1 LTNIILDLD
10 TGIDDAMALAIA
22 IIDPEINILGI
33 STTYGNVVTTKSCVN
48 TKYLLD
54 LFHRDDIPVVKGLD
68 HALDAKDFFPDEI
81 SREIHGE
88 DGLANLN
95 LNVKE
100 YKEEDYEYFVPFY
113 LRMIDKYHDDITIVT
128 TGPLTN
134 TAYLLETHPEEMRH
148 VSKIVSMGGAI
159 IFPGNINNGVEANIN
174 QDPRSAKIVMECG
187 IHNTIVP
194 LDVTE
199 KSRTLRSDLK
209 KWREHNTEI
218 SSLYADLVDYYIDQH
233 PMKDECYNHDP
244 LAVIYCS
251 HSDCF
256 TTIDLNCTVL
266 LDECPGRIVGNL
278 DKIRDHRKDTTLCL
292 DVDADKIDQ
301 FINDS
306 YNDYFDGISKK

>member
-1 LTNIILDLD
+1 MTNIILDLD

-22 IIDPEINILGI
+22 IIDPKINLLGI

-54 LFHRDDIPVVKGLD
+54 LFHQNDIPIVKGLD
-68 HALDAKDFFPDEI
+68 HALDAQSFFPDKI
-81 SREIHGE
+81 SIEIHGE

-95 LNVKE
+95 LNVEE
-100 YKEEDYEYFVPFY
+100 YKEEDYEYFVSFY
-113 LRMIDKYHDDITIVT
+113 LRMIKLYKDDITIVT

-134 TAYLLETHPEEMRH
+134 IAYLIETQPKAIEH
-148 VSKIVSMGGAI
+148 VSEIVSMAGAI
-159 IFPGNINNGVEANIN
+159 IFPGNINSEVEANIN
-174 QDPRSAKIVMECG
+174 QDPKAAKIVMESSV
-187 IHNTIVP
+187 HNTIVP

-199 KSRTLRSDLK
+199 KARTFRKDLK
-209 KWREHNTEI
+209 KWRDHNTEI

-233 PMKDECYNHDP
+233 PMKDECYVHDP
-244 LAVIYCS
+244 SAVIYCS
-251 HSDCF
+251 HKDYF

-278 DKIRDHRKDTTLCL
+278 DKIRDVKKYTTLCL
-292 DVDADKIDQ
+292 DVDADKIDK

-306 YNDYFDGISKK
+306 YNSYFDSIQ